1 MKTEIEE
8 RAERKKLL
16 DKYDKATDKEKVE
29 ILWSALGYMQQY
41 NGISYYDAIVRGM
54 GGQVFYVSGGY
65 DG

>member
-29 ILWSALGYMQQY
+29 IQFRTQ
-41 NGISYYDAIVRGM
+41 NGQSWKLVWLYAM
-54 GGQVFYVSGGY
+54 GRN
-65 DG
+65 